1 MFPQFQVN
9 INLPLHY
16 TASLVNIFTCFAF
29 SNSVVNGQSHVH
41 PFNLLRNTVSP
52 ISYVQVPAEGRL
64 TCQCRPLSRRRENY
78 LTDQTASRQKAES
91 PVMLS
96 VHFILCRRDNHLPLH
111 VSPCRRDSH
120 LYSPDHFLQKGESP
134 VQSTSFPGEGRV
146 TCTVRVIPCRRESHI
161 ALCISPCRRESHL
174 YSPHHS
180 LQKGE
185 SPVQFVSLLAEGRVT
200 SHSVL
205 VLAEGRVTCTV
216 HIIPCRRESH
226 LYSLCHYLQKGE
238 SPVQSVSFLAEGRVK
253 GESPVQSVSFF
264 AEGRVTCT
272 VHVIPCRRESHLYS
286 PHHSLQKG
294 ESPVQST
301 SFLAE
306 GRVTCTVHIIPCR
319 RESHLYSPYHFLQKG
334 ESPV

>member
-134 VQSTSFPGEGRV
+134 V
-146 TCTVRVIPCRRESHI
+146 
-161 ALCISPCRRESHL
+161 SPC
-174 YSPHHS
+174 HS

-185 SPVQFVSLLAEGRVT
+185 SS
-200 SHSVL
+200 
-205 VLAEGRVTCTV
+205 
-216 HIIPCRRESH
+216 
-226 LYSLCHYLQKGE
+226 
-238 SPVQSVSFLAEGRVK
+238 VQSISFLAEG
-253 GESPVQSVSFF
+253 ESPV
-264 AEGRVTCT
+264 
-272 VHVIPCRRESHLYS
+272 S
-286 PHHSLQKG
+286 PHH
-294 ESPVQST
+294 
-301 SFLAE
+301 FLAE
-306 GRVTCTVHIIPCR
+306 GRVTCTVNIIPWR
-319 RESHLYSPYHFLQKG
+319 RESHLYSPCHSLQKG
-334 ESPV
+334 ESYRTLY